1 MPKTHIFTHTYLHTH
16 ILFHQSCRYTSNY
29 HYPQVAKLIEAG
41 CDLGPVYMESSYPV
55 DRVTPFAG
63 TNERSVYMEPSY
75 SAFISSTHCSYIK
88 YAKQLQLVNTRMPC

>member
-1 MPKTHIFTHTYLHTH
+1 MLPNAYDTHIFTHTYF
-16 ILFHQSCRYTSNY
+16 ISSEY
-29 HYPQVAKLIEAG
+29 VEIEAG
-41 CDLGPVYMESSYPV
+41 CDLGNIYMEASYPV

-88 YAKQLQLVNTRMPC
+88 YATASKHTHALLAKVSPD